1 MHLVGGDGAAA
12 LLGDEVPQVGGGET
26 ERRVLG
32 ELGVPGWD
40 GFPGHVGPVD
50 VTGGEPARLEEARDQ
65 QHPVEPGTGHAA
77 PGGVDGR
84 DLGDDVAAQRG
95 VAAAD
100 DFHWAAETL
109 AEGEQ
114 AGGYS
119 GVQFD
124 GGVFGQAAGVGQDEA
139 GGPRCGQAGGVLV
152 GFENGDDADVVHGLR
167 AGGVVVEHGDTAAG
181 RGVRGPDT
189 FPRTGF
195 VPHGRVRRRGLPRPT
210 GWRVLVLFAVIGA
223 PRVG

>member
-1 MHLVGGDGAAA
+1 MGS
-12 LLGDEVPQVGGGET
+12 
-26 ERRVLG
+26 
-32 ELGVPGWD
+32 PGN
-40 GFPGHVGPVD
+40 VGPVD
-50 VTGGEPARLEEARDQ
+50 VTGGETARLEEARDQ

-95 VAAAD
+95 VTAAD

-124 GGVFGQAAGVGQDEA
+124 GGVFRQAAGVGQDEA
-139 GGPRCGQAGGVLV
+139 GGPRCGQTGGILV
-152 GFENGDDADVVHGLR
+152 GFENGDDGDVVHGLR

-181 RGVRGPDT
+181 GGVRGPDALAR
-189 FPRTGF
+189 PRF
-195 VPHGRVRRRGLPRPT
+195 VPHGRGGGEDFLGGRAAGVGVVGGHRSSSGWVTKVTRFAGRR
-210 GWRVLVLFAVIGA
+210 
-223 PRVG
+223 